1 MPSKLP
7 PHRRGLESL
16 SAGRRR
22 HVVIDQSSTPP
33 NQTRILA
40 RTLAIQPR
48 KVKAVDGTVEWVA
61 PESKERFVKEGAA
74 CLIWNQQELS

>member
-1 MPSKLP
+1 MRSRITAAARPSSRCLAAAASP
-7 PHRRGLESL
+7 WPLVLLRWRLLLRCGLE
-16 SAGRRR
+16 
-22 HVVIDQSSTPP
+22 
-33 NQTRILA
+33 
-40 RTLAIQPR
+40 